1 MKTKIGLFA
10 ILIVLGLGLTVL
22 INTALSASDDT
33 DKGKQIYEQ
42 NCLACHGPEGKGDG
56 PLAMT
61 LKPAPA
67 NLGGKTVKTKPDSDL
82 LTVIRKGKTGTAMP
96 PWEEKLSEQQI
107 NDVLAYVRI
116 LGK

>member
-1 MKTKIGLFA
+1 MKTKIGFSA
-10 ILIVLGLGLTVL
+10 VLIILGLCLTVL
-22 INTALSASDDT
+22 NNTVLSASDDT

-67 NLGGKTVKTKPDSDL
+67 NLGGKTVKSKPDSDL
-82 LTVIRKGKTGTAMP
+82 LTVIRKGKDGTSMP
-96 PWEEKLSEQQI
+96 PWEEKLSEQEI
-107 NDVLAYVRI
+107 NDVLAYVRA
-116 LGK
+116 LTK